1 MLTGREAIDDC
12 NRKEGEDGDKTS
24 SHNQLIMIALDHL
37 VATQEE
43 LRIELKTMSDP
54 IHRHVLRILI
64 SKSMRLVHFLLLR
77 FLALQKWH
85 AQYALTTM
93 KRLITR
99 RISTTLSRPTT
110 YHQQNTL
117 PIPTLNIKSR
127 CTSFKLPMCY
137 LMIFTKTHIS
147 RMEDDFHP
155 IFS

>member
-1 MLTGREAIDDC
+1 MLRDAIEYSKREDE
-12 NRKEGEDGDKTS
+12 KDGDKTS
-24 SHNQLIMIALDHL
+24 NIQLIMIAIDMFSLFSI
-37 VATQEE
+37 
-43 LRIELKTMSDP
+43 R
-54 IHRHVLRILI
+54 
-64 SKSMRLVHFLLLR
+64 KSTRLVLLLLLR

>member
-1 MLTGREAIDDC
+1 MTQQKQHTAAEIRVMLRDAIEYSKREDE
-12 NRKEGEDGDKTS
+12 KDGDKTS
-24 SHNQLIMIALDHL
+24 NIQLIMIAIDMFSLFSI
-37 VATQEE
+37 
-43 LRIELKTMSDP
+43 R
-54 IHRHVLRILI
+54 
-64 SKSMRLVHFLLLR
+64 KSTRLVLLLLLR